1 MIYINS
7 RRKSHKHSGGAQMQR
22 REFIRLVGTAA
33 VTWSLV
39 SVPLAGSLAA
49 EPLARSVLI
58 IDQYGPGLPFS
69 AGISSGIRAAM
80 ISGSATQVSVYHEQ
94 LDVNRFRGSVYEHS
108 LNAHF
113 RVKYRDKQVGVI
125 IAVGPAALEY
135 VLRSRAELWPAVP
148 VVFTFVDKS
157 AITQLKLPP
166 DVTGNTLQSHPRDM
180 VTVARTL
187 VPDIKRIALV
197 GDPPENQTY
206 YRDLKKEI
214 PIAAADLEFI
224 DLTGLTMTELRK
236 RVAALPDHTAI
247 LHTSIYSDGEGN
259 SLIPADAVA
268 LVAEAANRPIVVDLD
283 THFGRGSVGGLITK
297 STSLGEAAA
306 KIALRILNGESASN
320 IPIKESE
327 LARPIFDW
335 RQLKRFGISEANLPA
350 GSEVRFRELT
360 AWEQYRWQI
369 MLIAAALVIQTTL
382 IIWLY
387 YEYRRRRNAEAN
399 SRSALAKF
407 ADMNPVATAG
417 ELTASIAHEIKQPLA
432 AMVTNANAGLRWL
445 AKETPDLDETRD
457 AMQNVVS
464 AGHRASEVIGSIQAM
479 FKKDSQVKTTLDLNN
494 VIKDVLGLVQG
505 ELQTQGILVQSGLTK
520 PLPLVAGHKGQ
531 LQQVILNL
539 VRNAADAMDSVSRR
553 ARVLRIKTAIHDAD
567 GVLLSVEDSGAG
579 IAPEDIDRIFKS
591 FFTTKSQGMGMGL
604 SICRSIIEAHNGR
617 LWASS
622 GVDYGSVFNIV
633 LPATRSQN

>member
-1 MIYINS
+1 
-7 RRKSHKHSGGAQMQR
+7 MQW
-22 REFIRLVGTAA
+22 REFIRLLRSVA
-33 VTWSLV
+33 VALSLV
-39 SVPLAGSLAA
+39 SVSPAGSLAA
-49 EPLARSVLI
+49 EPLPRSVLI

-80 ISGSATQVSVYHEQ
+80 ISSSATQVSVYHER
-94 LDVNRFRGSVYEHS
+94 LDVARFRGSDYEHS
-108 LNAHF
+108 LNDHF
-113 RVKYRDKQVGVI
+113 RVKYRDKPVGVI

-135 VLRSRAELWPAVP
+135 VLRSRPELWPAVP
-148 VVFTFVDKS
+148 VVFTFVDKP
-157 AITQLKLPP
+157 AVAQLELPP

-180 VTVARTL
+180 IAVARIL

-214 PIAAADLEFI
+214 PIVAPDLEFI

-236 RVAALPDHTAI
+236 RVGALPDQTVI

-268 LVAEAANRPIVVDLD
+268 LVAEMANRPIVVDLD
-283 THFGRGSVGGLITK
+283 THFGRGTVGGLIT
-297 STSLGEAAA
+297 TGFSLGEAAG
-306 KIALRILNGESASN
+306 KIALRILNGEIASN

-335 RQLKRFGISEANLPA
+335 RQLNRFGISEANLPP
-350 GSEVRFRELT
+350 GSDIRFRELT

-387 YEYRRRRNAEAN
+387 YEHRRRRYAEAN

-407 ADMNPVATAG
+407 ADMNRVATAG

-432 AMVTNANAGLRWL
+432 TMVTNANAGLRWL
-445 AKETPDLDETRD
+445 AKEIPDLGETRD
-457 AMQNVVS
+457 AMKNIVS
-464 AGHRASEVIGSIQAM
+464 AGHRAGEVIGSVQAM
-479 FKKDSQVKTTLDLNN
+479 FKKDSQVSTPLDLNK
-494 VIKDVLGLVQG
+494 VIHDVLGLVHG
-505 ELQTQGILVQSGLTK
+505 DLETQGILVQSGLTR
-520 PLPLVAGHKGQ
+520 PLPLVLGHKGQ

-539 VRNAADAMDSVSRR
+539 VRNAADAMDSVSGR
-553 ARVLRIKTAIHDAD
+553 ARILTIKTAIHGSD
-567 GVLLSVEDSGAG
+567 GVLLSVEDSGRG
-579 IAPEDIDRIFKS
+579 IAATDIDRIFES

-604 SICRSIIEAHNGR
+604 SICRSIIETHNGR

-622 GVDYGSVFNIV
+622 GVDYGSVFNIM
-633 LPATRSQN
+633 LPAIRPQN

>member
-1 MIYINS
+1 ML
-7 RRKSHKHSGGAQMQR
+7 KAKELDQLVEMKR
-22 REFIRLVGTAA
+22 REFIMLLGGVA
-33 VTWSLV
+33 VAWSLA
-39 SVPLAGSLAA
+39 SVALAGSLAA
-49 EPLARSVLI
+49 APLPRSVLI

-69 AGISSGIRAAM
+69 AGISSGIRATV

-94 LDVNRFRGSVYEHS
+94 LDLARFRGPVYEHS

-135 VLRSRAELWPAVP
+135 VLRSRAELWPEVP
-148 VVFTFVDKS
+148 VVFTFVDKPT
-157 AITQLKLPP
+157 ITQLKLPP

-187 VPDIKRIALV
+187 VPDIKGIALV

-206 YRDLKKEI
+206 YRDLKKEV
-214 PIAAADLEFI
+214 PIVAADLEFI

-236 RVAALPDHTAI
+236 RVAMLPDHTAI

-268 LVAEAANRPIVVDLD
+268 LVAEMANRPIVVDLD
-283 THFGRGSVGGLITK
+283 THFGRGTVGGLITT
-297 STSLGEAAA
+297 SSSLGEAAA
-306 KIALRILNGESASN
+306 KIALRILNGEIASN
-320 IPIKESE
+320 IPIEESE
-327 LARPIFDW
+327 LAKPIFDW
-335 RQLKRFGISEANLPA
+335 RQLKRFGISEANLPP

-387 YEYRRRRNAEAN
+387 YEHRRRRKAEAD
-399 SRSALAKF
+399 SRSAFAKF
-407 ADMNPVATAG
+407 ADMNRIATAG

-445 AKETPDLDETRD
+445 AKETPDLDETRK
-457 AMQNVVS
+457 AMTNVVS
-464 AGHRASEVIGSIQAM
+464 DGHRASEVIGSVQAM
-479 FKKDSQVKTTLDLNN
+479 FKKDNQAKTTVDLNN
-494 VIKDVLGLVQG
+494 VIQDVLGLVRG
-505 ELQTQGILVQSGLTK
+505 ELQTQGILVQSGLTR
-520 PLPLVAGHKGQ
+520 PLPLVLGHSGQ

-539 VRNAADAMDSVSRR
+539 VRNAADAMDSVSGRTR
-553 ARVLRIKTAIHDAD
+553 ALRMKTAIHDPD
-567 GVLLSVEDSGAG
+567 SVLLSVEDSGAG
-579 IAPEDIDRIFKS
+579 IAPEDIDRIFES

-604 SICRSIIEAHNGR
+604 SICRSIIEAHDGR

-622 GVDYGSVFNIV
+622 SVDHGSVFNIV
-633 LPATRSQN
+633 LPAARPEIE

>member
-1 MIYINS
+1 MLL
-7 RRKSHKHSGGAQMQR
+7 GGA
-22 REFIRLVGTAA
+22 A
-33 VTWSLV
+33 VAWSLA
-39 SVPLAGSLAA
+39 SVALAGSLAA
-49 EPLARSVLI
+49 APLPRSVLI

-69 AGISSGIRAAM
+69 AGISSGIRAAV

-94 LDVNRFRGSVYEHS
+94 LDLARFRGSDYEHS

-113 RVKYRDKQVGVI
+113 RLKYRDRRVGVI

-135 VLRSRAELWPAVP
+135 VLRSRAELWPEVP
-148 VVFTFVDKS
+148 VVFTFVDKPTI
-157 AITQLKLPP
+157 AQLKLPP
-166 DVTGNTLQSHPRDM
+166 DVTGNTLQSQPRDM

-187 VPDIKRIALV
+187 VPDIKGIALV

-214 PIAAADLEFI
+214 PIVADDLEFI
-224 DLTGLTMTELRK
+224 DLTGLAMTELRK
-236 RVAALPDHTAI
+236 RVAVLPDNTVI
-247 LHTSIYSDGEGN
+247 LHTSIYSDGEGH

-268 LVAEAANRPIVVDLD
+268 LVAETANRPIVVDLD
-283 THFGRGSVGGLITK
+283 THFGRGTLGGLITT
-297 STSLGEAAA
+297 SSSLGEAAG
-306 KIALRILNGESASN
+306 KIALRILDGEIASK
-320 IPIKESE
+320 IPIEESE

-335 RQLKRFGISEANLPA
+335 RQLKRFGISEANLPP
-350 GSEVRFRELT
+350 GSEVRFREPT

-387 YEYRRRRNAEAN
+387 YEHRRRRNAEAA

-407 ADMNPVATAG
+407 ADMNRIATAG

-445 AKETPDLDETRD
+445 AKETPDLDETRK
-457 AMQNVVS
+457 AMTNVVS
-464 AGHRASEVIGSIQAM
+464 DGHRATEVIGSVQAM
-479 FKKDSQVKTTLDLNN
+479 FKKDSQVKTPVDLNN
-494 VIKDVLGLVQG
+494 VIQDVLGLVRG

-520 PLPLVAGHKGQ
+520 PLPLVRGHSGQ
-531 LQQVILNL
+531 LQQVIMNL
-539 VRNAADAMDSVSRR
+539 VRNAADAMDSVSGR
-553 ARVLRIKTAIHDAD
+553 ARALRMKTAIHDPD
-567 GVLLSVEDSGAG
+567 SVLLSVEDSGAG
-579 IAPEDIDRIFKS
+579 IAPEDIDRIFES

-604 SICRSIIEAHNGR
+604 SICRSIIEAHGGR

-622 GVDYGSVFNIV
+622 GVDHGSVFNIV
-633 LPATRSQN
+633 LPAARSEIE

>member
-1 MIYINS
+1 MVEMK
-7 RRKSHKHSGGAQMQR
+7 RRAFIMLLGGA
-22 REFIRLVGTAA
+22 A
-33 VTWSLV
+33 VAWSLV
-39 SVPLAGSLAA
+39 SVALAGSLAA
-49 EPLARSVLI
+49 APLPRSVLI

-69 AGISSGIRAAM
+69 AGISSGIRAAV

-94 LDVNRFRGSVYEHS
+94 LDLARFRGPVYEHS

-125 IAVGPAALEY
+125 IAVGSAALEY
-135 VLRSRAELWPAVP
+135 VLRSRAELWPEVP
-148 VVFTFVDKS
+148 VVFTFVDKPTI
-157 AITQLKLPP
+157 AQLELPP

-180 VTVARTL
+180 VAVARTL

-206 YRDLKKEI
+206 YRDLKKEV
-214 PIAAADLEFI
+214 PIVAPDLEFI
-224 DLTGLTMTELRK
+224 DLTGLTMTELRT
-236 RVAALPDHTAI
+236 RVAALPDQTAI
-247 LHTSIYSDGEGN
+247 LHTSIYSDGEGH

-268 LVAEAANRPIVVDLD
+268 LVAETANRPIVVDLD
-283 THFGRGSVGGLITK
+283 THFGRGSVGGLITT
-297 STSLGEAAA
+297 SSSLGEAAG
-306 KIALRILNGESASN
+306 KIALRILNGELASS

-335 RQLKRFGISEANLPA
+335 RQLNRFGISEANLPP

-369 MLIAAALVIQTTL
+369 MLIATALVIQTTL

-387 YEYRRRRNAEAN
+387 YEHRRRRYAEAD

-407 ADMNPVATAG
+407 ADMNRVATAG

-432 AMVTNANAGLRWL
+432 AMVTSANAGLRWL
-445 AKETPDLDETRD
+445 AKETPDLDETRK
-457 AMQNVVS
+457 AMTNVVS
-464 AGHRASEVIGSIQAM
+464 DGHRASEIIGSIRAM
-479 FKKDSQVKTTLDLNN
+479 FKQDSQVKATVDLNN
-494 VIKDVLGLVQG
+494 VIQDVLGLVRG
-505 ELQTQGILVQSGLTK
+505 ELQTQGILVQSGLTR
-520 PLPLVAGHKGQ
+520 PLPLVLGHNGQ

-539 VRNAADAMDSVSRR
+539 VRNAADAMDSVSGR
-553 ARVLRIKTAIHDAD
+553 ARVLRIKTAIHDPD
-567 GVLLSVEDSGAG
+567 SVLLSVEDSGAG
-579 IAPEDIDRIFKS
+579 IAPEDIDRIFES

-604 SICRSIIEAHNGR
+604 SICRSIIEAHDGR

-622 GVDYGSVFNIV
+622 SVDHGSVFNIV
-633 LPATRSQN
+633 LPAARPEIE